1 MQNKPEEETMKSIK
15 KLFFGAVG
23 MVLAA
28 TSVSGIA
35 VAGGHGWEPT
45 KPIDFIIMAGKG
57 GGADKMA
64 RLMQAIVEKENLANR
79 PLVPTNKSGGSG
91 AEALIAASNANDPDH
106 TIMVT
111 LNSFYT
117 TPLRQPGLKID
128 SLSFAPVAR
137 MAEDTFLLWVH
148 KDSGLKTFAEFLA
161 KAKADGNK
169 WVMGGTGKNSEDNI
183 ITDFLNKNYGL
194 SMKYIPYKGG
204 GAVAKQVAGKQ
215 LNSSVNNPSE
225 ALGFYE
231 SGDMIPL
238 VAFTKSRLPM
248 FPNVPTLSEVF
259 AGGKQISW
267 SYFMQRSVVGAPGM
281 SEKAQ
286 AYYTD
291 LFAKVY
297 ASKDWQTYKSKKSL
311 MGDLMSGDELKA
323 YWADQIA
330 NHTKILKASGA
341 IK

>member
-1 MQNKPEEETMKSIK
+1 
-15 KLFFGAVG
+15 
-23 MVLAA
+23 
-28 TSVSGIA
+28 
-35 VAGGHGWEPT
+35 
-45 KPIDFIIMAGKG
+45 MAGKG

-64 RLMQAIVEKENLANR
+64 RLMQAIVEKENLANK

-91 AEALIAASNANDPDH
+91 AEALIAATNANDPDH

-128 SLSFAPVAR
+128 SMGFAPVAR

-148 KDSGLKTFAEFLA
+148 KDSGLKTFAEFVA

-183 ITDFLNKNYGL
+183 ITDFLNENYGL

-231 SGDMIPL
+231 AGTMVPL

-286 AYYTD
+286 AYYTN
-291 LFAKVY
+291 LFTNVY
-297 ASKDWQTYKSKKSL
+297 NSKGWQDYKSKKSL
-311 MGDLMSGDELKA
+311 MGDFMSGDELKA